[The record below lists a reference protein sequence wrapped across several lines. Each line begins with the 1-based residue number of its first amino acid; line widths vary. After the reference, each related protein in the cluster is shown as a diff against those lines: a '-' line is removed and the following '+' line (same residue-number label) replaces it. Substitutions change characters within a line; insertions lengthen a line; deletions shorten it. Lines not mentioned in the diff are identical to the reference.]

1 MAKKLIPQKIVIEFI
16 DGKFSN
22 GVIIYKV
29 NDNGALTRTRSI
41 GLKNADFSKSALNGL
56 LEKFVKHA
64 KKSEVIPDDVS

>member
-1 MAKKLIPQKIVIEFI
+1 MAKKLIPQKIVIEFM

-29 NDNGALTRTRSI
+29 NDDGALTRTRSI
-41 GLKNADFSKSALNGL
+41 GLKNATFSKPALNGL
-56 LEKFVKHA
+56 LEKFIKHA